1 MQTDNN
7 LIVEM
12 KNITKSF
19 FGNKAN
25 DNVSFTLK
33 KGEIHALLGENGT
46 GKTTL
51 MNILTGVYEPDSGDI
66 FYKGKKLRY
75 SYPGQALELGIGM
88 VHQRFSLI
96 GNLSVLENI
105 ILGNPKNS
113 IYLNTKK
120 ITQELSK
127 YAEEYKFQVDLDA
140 IVDKLPIG
148 IKQKTEILKMLVR
161 NVDVLIVDEPT
172 TVLTKQETDNLLVN
186 LKKIAESGKSVVF
199 ISHKMKVV
207 RRIADR
213 ITVLRRGK
221 FIGTVTPNEVTP
233 EELSMMMVG
242 KQSGTLLERKV
253 IKEQEKILSVEGLHV
268 RSDKNL
274 LAVDSLSFELN
285 TGEILGIA
293 GVSGNGQT
301 ELCEAI
307 IGTREIRDGK
317 IWFKDKVINK
327 VSVKDKITMGISY
340 IPSDR
345 INVGVAGQRATWENI
360 GMKIYRYKKYN
371 NTFGLNRKM
380 MKEYA
385 DEIVKKYD
393 IIQPGIEFPS
403 LLLSG
408 GNLQKVIIGREI
420 EAESDLYI
428 CEYPTRGLDVGA
440 TEFVRNTI
448 LELRNS
454 GKAVILI
461 SGDLDEIFMLADRIS
476 VMHSGH
482 FVSVFPNGKYDVTEI
497 GLMMS
502 GTLEHELEVNKGS
515 KNV

>member
-25 DNVSFTLK
+25 DNVSFSLK

-75 SYPGQALELGIGM
+75 SYPGEALELGIGM

-96 GNLSVLENI
+96 GSLSVWENI
-105 ILGNPKNS
+105 ILGNPKNKL
-113 IYLNTKK
+113 YLNTKK
-120 ITQELSK
+120 ISQELEQ
-127 YAEEYKFQVDLDA
+127 YAKEYKFQVDLEA

-148 IKQKTEILKMLVR
+148 LKQKAEILKMLVR
-161 NVDVLIVDEPT
+161 DVDVLIVDEPT

-221 FIGTVTPNEVTP
+221 LIGTVTPDEVTP

-242 KQSGTLLERKV
+242 KQSGALLERKAQLDQ
-253 IKEQEKILSVEGLHV
+253 KKILSVEGLHV
-268 RSDKNL
+268 HSDKNL

-301 ELCEAI
+301 ELSEAI
-307 IGTREIRDGK
+307 VGIRELRDGK
-317 IWFKDKVINK
+317 IWFKDIVINK
-327 VSVKDKITMGISY
+327 LSVKDKIAMGISY

-345 INVGVAGQRATWENI
+345 IHVGVAGQRPTWENI
-360 GMKIYRYKKYN
+360 GMKIYRYKKYSN
-371 NTFGLNRKM
+371 VFGLNRKM

-454 GKAVILI
+454 GKAIILI
-461 SGDLDEIFMLADRIS
+461 SGDLDEIFMLADRIA

-502 GTLEHELEVNKGS
+502 GTLEHELQVNKGG

>member
-12 KNITKSF
+12 KAITKSF

-25 DNVSFTLK
+25 DNVSFSLK

-51 MNILTGVYEPDSGDI
+51 MNILTGVYEPDSGEI
-66 FYKGKKLRY
+66 IYKGKKLTY

-88 VHQRFSLI
+88 VHQRFSLV
-96 GNLSVLENI
+96 GSLTVLENI
-105 ILGNPKNS
+105 ILGNPKNK
-113 IYLNTKK
+113 IYLNTPK
-120 ITQELSK
+120 IKQELEK

-140 IVDKLPIG
+140 TVEKLPIG
-148 IKQKTEILKMLVR
+148 LMQKAEILKMLVR

-213 ITVLRRGK
+213 ITVLRKGK
-221 FIGTVTPNEVTP
+221 LIGTVLPDEVTP
-233 EELSMMMVG
+233 EQLSMMMVG
-242 KQSGTLLERKV
+242 KQSGEVLTRKELP
-253 IKEQEKILSVEGLHV
+253 KQDRILAVEGLHV
-268 RSDKNL
+268 HSDKGL
-274 LAVDSLSFELN
+274 LAVDSLSFEMSK
-285 TGEILGIA
+285 GEILGIA

-301 ELCEAI
+301 ELSEAI
-307 IGTREIRDGK
+307 VGMREMRDGK

-327 VSVKDKITMGISY
+327 LSVKEKIGMGISY

-345 INVGVAGQRATWENI
+345 IHVGVAGQRPTWENI
-360 GMKIYRYKKYN
+360 CMKVYRYKKYSN
-371 NTFGLNRKM
+371 LLGLNRKM
-380 MKEYA
+380 MKNYA
-385 DEIVKKYD
+385 EDIVKKYD

-448 LELRNS
+448 LELRNQ

-461 SGDLDEIFMLADRIS
+461 SGDLDEIFMLADRIA
-476 VMHSGH
+476 VMHSGN
-482 FVSVFPNGKYDVTEI
+482 FVSVFPNGKYDVTQI

-502 GTLEHELEVNKGS
+502 GTLEHELEVNKGGLD
-515 KNV
+515 V

>member
-1 MQTDNN
+1 MKNKSD

-12 KNITKSF
+12 KGINKSF

-25 DNVSFTLK
+25 EDVNFTLK

-66 FYKGKKLRY
+66 FYKGEKVHYK
-75 SYPGQALELGIGM
+75 YPGQALEIGIGM
-88 VHQRFSLI
+88 VHQRFSLV
-96 GNLSVLENI
+96 GNLTVLENI

-113 IYLNTKK
+113 MYLNKKK
-120 ITQELSK
+120 ISK
-127 YAEEYKFQVDLDA
+127 QIEKYVQEYKFQVELDA
-140 IVDKLPIG
+140 LVEGLPIG
-148 IKQKTEILKMLVR
+148 LKQKAEILKMLLR
-161 NVDVLIVDEPT
+161 DVDVLIVDEPT

-186 LKKIAESGKSVVF
+186 LQKIAEAGKSVVF

-213 ITVLRRGK
+213 VTVLRKGK
-221 FIGTVTPNEVTP
+221 LIGTVKPDEVTP

-242 KQSGTLLERKV
+242 KQVGQVLKRN
-253 IKEQEKILSVEGLHV
+253 KEVEQSKILAVEGLHV
-268 RSDKNL
+268 HSDKKL

-285 TGEILGIA
+285 RGEILGIA

-301 ELCEAI
+301 ELSEAI
-307 IGTREIRDGK
+307 FGTREIRDGK
-317 IWFKDKVINK
+317 IWFKEKVINK
-327 VSVKDKITMGISY
+327 LSVKEKIAMGISY
-340 IPSDR
+340 VPSDR
-345 INVGVAGQRATWENI
+345 IHVGVAGQRPTWENI
-360 GMKIYRYKKYN
+360 GMKIFRYKEYNSLLGLNSKKMKKYAEEIVEKYN
-371 NTFGLNRKM
+371 
-380 MKEYA
+380 
-385 DEIVKKYD
+385 IH
-393 IIQPGIEFPS
+393 QPGIEFPS

-420 EAESDLYI
+420 EAESELYI
-428 CEYPTRGLDVGA
+428 FEYPTRGLDVGA

-448 LELRNS
+448 LELRNN

-461 SGDLDEIFMLADRIS
+461 SGDLDEIFMLSDRIA

-482 FVSVFPNGKYDVTEI
+482 FVSTFPNGKYDVTQI

-502 GTLEHELEVNKGS
+502 GTLEHELAIYNRSTDV
-515 KNV
+515 